1 MSAGGSSRTASV
13 SSRRYRCERR
23 LQPAAATSTN
33 DATAAAAAAG
43 LRAVPAAVTAVA
55 DVAVVG
61 NATALGQ
68 LFVGQTRCG
77 TRRLWPLSPAAI
89 IIIIAAA
96 AQSSPSS
103 SAGWSGD
110 RRFATLPVGRWFGLR
125 SRRIHVGST
134 RIETRPGNQTHSIPF
149 HHHLLFFSFFF
160 FLLLF
165 FETCVVGRQNL
176 YFYRFFHSKRFC
188 VNLITRSIGYA
199 DWIWW
204 FFFYPSF
211 FPMSFECLNEKKD
224 KR

>member
-13 SSRRYRCERR
+13 SSWRYRCERR

-77 TRRLWPLSPAAI
+77 TRRLWPFSPAAI

-149 HHHLLFFSFFF
+149 HHHLLFFFFF
-160 FLLLF
+160 SSPFLRNVRSWPTEFVFLPVLPLEAILREFDHALDRICRLNLMIFFTPLF
-165 FETCVVGRQNL
+165 FPC
-176 YFYRFFHSKRFC
+176 
-188 VNLITRSIGYA
+188 RS
-199 DWIWW
+199 
-204 FFFYPSF
+204 
-211 FPMSFECLNEKKD
+211 NV
-224 KR
+224 